1 VSLCI
6 YCTLLLLL
14 AHALVCT
21 SPSGREI
28 AHFRAGKGKKGRKS
42 AKEKI
47 KSKEEGEGAS
57 SAECT
62 TMSLQF
68 FISSDINLPVA
79 IKMYLLSNQLK
90 LH

>member
-1 VSLCI
+1 MSLCI

-14 AHALVCT
+14 AQSTGLPRPAVKL
-21 SPSGREI
+21 R
-28 AHFRAGKGKKGRKS
+28 AHFRAGKGREGNQQ
-42 AKEKI
+42 KEKI
-47 KSKEEGEGAS
+47 KSKEEDEGAS